1 MAADF
6 VLEACVDSL
15 DSALAA
21 KEGGATR
28 LELCA
33 NLLIGGTTPMPSL
46 VRRVKAATGLP
57 THALLRPR
65 FGDFLYTGEEF
76 SLLLEDAAALL
87 EAGADAIVSGFLT
100 PAGDLDRQR
109 LAQLV
114 ELCHREGKRFTLHRA
129 FDMCRDPFAA
139 LELCKELGVDTVLT
153 SGQKNTCLEGLP
165 LLEELWPRRGGVE
178 LLLGAGISAAAI
190 RRIRESLP
198 QARAF
203 HMSGKITVES
213 PMSYRKGDVSMGL
226 PGFDEYTLWRTDPE
240 NRRAARTQ
248 LTDARPGPPTC
259 RSPPPAACWPGKP
272 PLAPAGRRCPPPW
285 PPAPGRSGRC
295 LPITTPPCPS
305 PTWGTTARPTSSR
318 WRARPWPSG
327 RSSPGARRW
336 PSTGSSRTWPIP
348 G

>member
-28 LELCA
+28 LELCSS
-33 NLLIGGTTPMPSL
+33 LSTGGLSPSL
-46 VRRVKAATGLP
+46 ALFHEIRRQCGIRIHV
-57 THALLRPR
+57 LLRPR

-114 ELCHREGKRFTLHRA
+114 ELCHRAGKRFTLHRA

-165 LLEELWPRRGGVE
+165 LLEEHPLDLPHLPVLEKIPDLFQRHLQGSEIPDGVQALKLPGAVGPVACGGVHILRGE
-178 LLLGAGISAAAI
+178 QADLLIVPQGAYTHPEHPGHLSNG
-190 RRIRESLP
+190 EPLSSL
-198 QARAF
+198 
-203 HMSGKITVES
+203 
-213 PMSYRKGDVSMGL
+213 
-226 PGFDEYTLWRTDPE
+226 
-240 NRRAARTQ
+240 
-248 LTDARPGPPTC
+248 
-259 RSPPPAACWPGKP
+259 
-272 PLAPAGRRCPPPW
+272 
-285 PPAPGRSGRC
+285 
-295 LPITTPPCPS
+295 
-305 PTWGTTARPTSSR
+305 
-318 WRARPWPSG
+318 
-327 RSSPGARRW
+327 
-336 PSTGSSRTWPIP
+336 
-348 G
+348 

>member
-65 FGDFLYTGEEF
+65 LGDFLYTGEEF

-114 ELCHREGKRFTLHRA
+114 ELCHRAGKRFTLHRA

-165 LLEELWPRRGGVE
+165 LL
-178 LLLGAGISAAAI
+178 
-190 RRIRESLP
+190 
-198 QARAF
+198 
-203 HMSGKITVES
+203 
-213 PMSYRKGDVSMGL
+213 
-226 PGFDEYTLWRTDPE
+226 
-240 NRRAARTQ
+240 
-248 LTDARPGPPTC
+248 
-259 RSPPPAACWPGKP
+259 
-272 PLAPAGRRCPPPW
+272 
-285 PPAPGRSGRC
+285 
-295 LPITTPPCPS
+295 
-305 PTWGTTARPTSSR
+305 
-318 WRARPWPSG
+318 
-327 RSSPGARRW
+327 
-336 PSTGSSRTWPIP
+336 
-348 G
+348 